1 MNIGLVP
8 GSFKPYHRG
17 HDDLVKLAA
26 EENDI
31 VYVYY
36 SLSPR
41 GDIGGQ
47 AMKIIMDKFIKP
59 SYTGSNVEFLN
70 VAVPVRAVYT
80 TLENAN
86 ESGSKSVYTIYSD
99 SEDISKYKKSTLEKS
114 APDLFANEQI
124 LLRGV
129 ERGVET
135 TDISGTEM
143 REYLAAGDVAALA
156 EMLPT
161 SIRQHADDIIMI
173 LRGELQENLLKNYI
187 KDVFNEC
194 KRKI

>member
-1 MNIGLVP
+1 
-8 GSFKPYHRG
+8 
-17 HDDLVKLAA
+17 
-26 EENDI
+26 
-31 VYVYY
+31 
-36 SLSPR
+36 
-41 GDIGGQ
+41 
-47 AMKIIMDKFIKP
+47 
-59 SYTGSNVEFLN
+59 
-70 VAVPVRAVYT
+70 
-80 TLENAN
+80 
-86 ESGSKSVYTIYSD
+86 
-99 SEDISKYKKSTLEKS
+99 
-114 APDLFANEQI
+114 